1 MFVSTEPKS
10 HVASTLNALADAG
23 SQITVRDLIGMWGSK
38 GRGSQVPIIRRD
50 LARMG
55 LTTHPPLEYGA
66 LDSLVVVLR
75 TSEVSSAETHL
86 AERPTAP
93 DERRNPRKPPTE
105 EPGILHVGQIPSALG
120 GLSSVNRTTT
130 VRRAQTMMIRH
141 DYSQLAVV
149 DDRESLIGV
158 VSWES
163 IALSSLQGSVA
174 LVSQCMRKPIT
185 VAQDADVL
193 ASIGVIVDAGY
204 VIVVDPQGAPTG
216 IVTTADL
223 ANQFDRLARPFLTVA
238 ECERELRNLLD
249 RHFSPT
255 ELDRATMFKKP
266 EKPGASAMTV
276 GDIKKFVAHRAN
288 WARMN
293 ILLSHGAFIDWLDV
307 LRVTRNEIAHL
318 NQDDE
323 AISPALSEVRNL
335 TAFIR
340 SGGS

>member
-1 MFVSTEPKS
+1 MLVSTEPKP
-10 HVASTLNALADAG
+10 HLASALNALANSG
-23 SQITVRDLIGMWGSK
+23 SPITVRDLIGLWGSK
-38 GRGSQVPIIRRD
+38 GRGSQVPVIRRD
-50 LARMG
+50 LERMG

-66 LDSLVVVLR
+66 LDNLVVLLR
-75 TSEVSSAETHL
+75 AGEVFRTAPPTDDGPDAPE
-86 AERPTAP
+86 ERP
-93 DERRNPRKPPTE
+93 DPRKPPTD

-120 GLSSVNRTTT
+120 GLSSVNGSMT
-130 VRRAQTMMIRH
+130 VRRAQTLMIRY
-141 DYSQLAVV
+141 DFSQLAVV
-149 DDRESLIGV
+149 DDQKSLVGV

-163 IALSSLQGSVA
+163 IALSSLQGTVA

-223 ANQFDRLARPFLTVA
+223 ATQFDRLARPFLTVA

-249 RHFSPT
+249 RHFTPT
-255 ELDRATMFKKP
+255 ELDKATMFKKP

-276 GDIKKFVAHRAN
+276 GDIKKFVANREN
-288 WARMN
+288 WARMK
-293 ILLSHGAFIDWLDV
+293 IRLSHGAFIDWLDV

-323 AISPALSEVRNL
+323 AISPALNEVKNL